1 MAQVVEYQ
9 RLHQKG
15 SSFFKAATTL
25 VDLLFI
31 ELMSH
36 LSHVMQ
42 MYSQPIHLT
51 HELTLCIQITRERV
65 NFNVDSTAKCPCCH
79 RVSNL

>member
-9 RLHQKG
+9 RLHQKC
-15 SSFFKAATTL
+15 SSFFKVATTL

-36 LSHVMQ
+36 LSHVKQ
-42 MYSQPIHLT
+42 TYSQSIQLT
-51 HELTLCIQITRERV
+51 NVVDIVYTKMFFLSSTR
-65 NFNVDSTAKCPCCH
+65 S
-79 RVSNL
+79 SIISS